1 MRYLVL
7 ANFVFLL
14 VACNFDHHNTI
25 SGNGKV
31 VTKQVAV
38 DHFNKLTV
46 SNGLEAIIIPS
57 VAQNVIIEADEN
69 ILEGIKVEVED
80 STLQISTDKRIWI
93 ARSKKVKVY
102 CSQLVQIKATAG
114 SKIISTDSLVTDQ
127 LKVDSHSGSDV
138 SICGRFKHL
147 VIEASSGS
155 SIKIKG
161 VTDNLEANLS
171 SAADLH
177 AFGLKSESASIKA
190 SSAAIARVFITREV
204 HFDASSAAAITYR
217 GNPVVKDIH
226 VSSAGNVKSD

>member
-1 MRYLVL
+1 MRYLLL
-7 ANFVFLL
+7 ANFTFLL
-14 VACNFDHHNTI
+14 VACNLDHHNTI

-31 VTKQVAV
+31 VTKQVTV
-38 DHFNKLTV
+38 GHFNRLTV

-57 VAQNVIIEADEN
+57 VAQNVMIEADEN

-102 CSQLVQIKATAG
+102 CNQLIQIKASAG
-114 SKIISTDSLVTDQ
+114 SKIISTDSLMTDQ
-127 LKVDSHSGSDV
+127 LKVDSHSGSEV
-138 SICGRFKHL
+138 SICGHFKSL

-155 SIKIKG
+155 DIKIKG
-161 VTDNLEANLS
+161 VTNNLEAKLS

-177 AFGLKSESASIKA
+177 AFGLRSENASINA
-190 SSAAIARVFITREV
+190 SSAANAKVFVTREV
-204 HFDASSAAAITYR
+204 HLDASSAAAITYR